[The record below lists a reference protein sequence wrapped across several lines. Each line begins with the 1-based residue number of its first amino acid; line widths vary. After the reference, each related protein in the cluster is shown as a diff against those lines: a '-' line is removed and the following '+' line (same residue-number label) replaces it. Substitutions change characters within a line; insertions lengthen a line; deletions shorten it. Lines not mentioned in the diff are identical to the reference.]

1 MTKFFRDRDPFIMV
15 LVIACIVAAM
25 AIAVLAI
32 SKGIEMWQQ
41 SGVVSTPT
49 YQAQNLEVLRT
60 AQPNDLIICIIEG
73 EGSGVPRL
81 PRVVHAI
88 IIDQNANDQ
97 ITGSVIRQHAIEPRH
112 GWLDYSA
119 LSHCEVR
126 VLKPPA
132 TFEAIGRIYTYG
144 IDFFQLPVN

>member
-1 MTKFFRDRDPFIMV
+1 MMV
-15 LVIACIVAAM
+15 LIMASVVAAM
-25 AIAVLAI
+25 TIAVLAISKGI

-112 GWLDYSA
+112 GWLGYSA

-126 VLKPPA
+126 VLRPPA